1 MAVRAIACEAVAVR
15 DIGVLLGTEKTGW
28 IVWPTIS
35 VYRCS
40 ILRYKKIFVLRKKYD
55 VWHCLHQDSK
65 FLPLNSHSKLILTVH
80 DLNFLSEHHL
90 NDEKICARLGRLQ
103 RKIDRADIIV
113 TISHYTKKVLEEN
126 LNVKNKRVEVIYN
139 GCSMSE
145 QSEPEMPSFAPAGDF
160 LFSIGSI
167 ASRKNLH
174 VLLPLMQKLP
184 GISLV
189 MAGSYAA
196 EGDYYRALQQQIRD
210 LNLADRVMMPGAIS
224 EAEKVWLYQRCCG
237 LVFPSLLEGF
247 GLPIVEAM
255 YFGQPVFLSTS
266 TSLPEVGGDAAYYW
280 ENFDADSMAQVVRQG
295 LTCHNAARVALCK
308 NRRQNFLGRTPRR
321 NICNFIEIYDEC
333 HRGIRTNRVIGCAIF
348 FGARFAFAVTDSRVH
363 PPGWDELKKWHP
375 RLKLF

>member
-1 MAVRAIACEAVAVR
+1 M
-15 DIGVLLGTEKTGW
+15 
-28 IVWPTIS
+28 
-35 VYRCS
+35 
-40 ILRYKKIFVLRKKYD
+40 
-55 VWHCLHQDSK
+55 
-65 FLPLNSHSKLILTVH
+65 
-80 DLNFLSEHHL
+80 
-90 NDEKICARLGRLQ
+90 Q

-308 NRRQNFLGRTPRR
+308 KQAAKFSWQNAAQKYMQLYR
-321 NICNFIEIYDEC
+321 D
-333 HRGIRTNRVIGCAIF
+333 
-348 FGARFAFAVTDSRVH
+348 
-363 PPGWDELKKWHP
+363 L
-375 RLKLF
+375 